1 MKGKGSLKIIIDVL
15 MTFLLLFL
23 MGYQLWGEEAHEWAG
38 AGMFVLFIAHHV
50 LNRGW
55 HKGLFKGKYTPVR
68 ILLTGIDV
76 LLFAAMLAQMYS
88 GILLSRYVF
97 AFLPF
102 DSGMAL
108 ARRLHILGSYWGF
121 TLMSLHLGLHWNM
134 LLGKIPI
141 KKMLTGKGHGKEQ
154 KSSLSNMRP
163 AALFLISLAVAGYG
177 LYAFAERDILT
188 YLFLQT
194 EFVFLDYGESIVLF
208 YLDYICMM
216 GLWIFIAHY
225 GTKLLRKA
233 TEKKKRAKKRRESR

>member
-1 MKGKGSLKIIIDVL
+1 MKRKGSLKIIIDVL
-15 MTFLLLFL
+15 MTILLLFL

-38 AGMFVLFIAHHV
+38 AGMFVLFIAHHI

-88 GILLSRYVF
+88 GILMSRYAF

-102 DSGMAL
+102 DTGMAL

-134 LLGKIPI
+134 FLGKIPI
-141 KKMLTGKGHGKEQ
+141 KKMFTGEGRGKKQ

-163 AALFLISLAVAGYG
+163 AVLFLLSLAVAGYG
-177 LYAFAERDILT
+177 LYAFVERDILT

-216 GLWIFIAHY
+216 GLWVFIAHY
-225 GTKLLRKA
+225 GTKLLGKA
-233 TEKKKRAKKRRESR
+233 TEKKKRAEKRR

>member
-1 MKGKGSLKIIIDVL
+1 MKGKGSLKIIVDVL
-15 MTFLLLFL
+15 MTVLLLFL

-55 HKGLFKGKYTPVR
+55 HKGLFKGKYTRVR
-68 ILLTGIDV
+68 ILLTGIDL

-88 GILLSRYVF
+88 GILMSRHVF

-102 DSGMAL
+102 DTGMAL

-121 TLMSLHLGLHWNM
+121 TLMSLHLGMHWKM
-134 LLGKIPI
+134 LLGKLPTEKI
-141 KKMLTGKGHGKEQ
+141 
-154 KSSLSNMRP
+154 
-163 AALFLISLAVAGYG
+163 LFSLISLAIAGYG
-177 LYAFAERDILT
+177 LYAFVKRDILT

-194 EFVFLDYGESIVLF
+194 EFVFLDYGESILLF

-233 TEKKKRAKKRRESR
+233 TEKKKRAEKKGR